1 VKSAF
6 PQSSPGP
13 ERGYTLPLALFAIL
27 ALATSA
33 RLISRY
39 AAEGF
44 LTLREIR
51 RGEQNHEELK
61 QAITHTTI
69 GSGECSPHAVFQ
81 DGKMTKVIA
90 CRDRPLPF
98 TTQPLIALPNGTID
112 YEAIFDNASVCQTSS
127 VNSTT
132 GPPAIPHASRDCR
145 VSGTHTQDI
154 VLLENIEASELSIR
168 PKSSSR
174 PPVLASPGSIRITK
188 ALLIDTDL
196 TIVAGGD
203 IDIEKIAHPGTDEIR
218 VAIFSSLGNIHIQ
231 SVEPGVS
238 LLLGGRS
245 SLQAP
250 TTAPSPYY
258 PIPAFRAFSLRGFMK
273 R

>member
-1 VKSAF
+1 MTGPF
-6 PQSSPGP
+6 PQSSPEP
-13 ERGYTLPLALFAIL
+13 ARGYTLPLALFAIL

-44 LTLREIR
+44 LTLHEIR

-61 QAITHTTI
+61 QAIIHTTI

-81 DGKMTKVIA
+81 DGKMTNVIA

-98 TTQPLIALPNGTID
+98 TTQPLIALPTGTID
-112 YEAIFDNASVCQTSS
+112 YEAIFDNASACQTSLVS
-127 VNSTT
+127 STT
-132 GPPAIPHASRDCR
+132 GPPAIPHAARDCR

-174 PPVLASPGSIRITK
+174 PLVLASPGSIRITK

-203 IDIEKIAHPGTDEIR
+203 IDVEKIAHTGTEEVR
-218 VAIFSSLGNIHIQ
+218 VAIFSSLGSIHIQ
-231 SVEPGVS
+231 SVDPGVS

-245 SLQAP
+245 SRQAP

>member
-1 VKSAF
+1 MKSAF

>member
-1 VKSAF
+1 MTGPF

-13 ERGYTLPLALFAIL
+13 ARGYTLPLALFAVL

-44 LTLREIR
+44 LTLHEIR

-61 QAITHTTI
+61 QAIIHTTI

-81 DGKMTKVIA
+81 DGKMTNVIA

-98 TTQPLIALPNGTID
+98 TTQPLIALPTGTID
-112 YEAIFDNASVCQTSS
+112 YEAIFDNASACQTSLVS
-127 VNSTT
+127 STT
-132 GPPAIPHASRDCR
+132 GPPAIPHAARDCR
-145 VSGTHTQDI
+145 VSGTHTQNI

-174 PPVLASPGSIRITK
+174 PLVLASPGSIRITK

-203 IDIEKIAHPGTDEIR
+203 IDVEKIAHTGTEEVR
-218 VAIFSSLGNIHIQ
+218 VAIFSSLGSIHIQ
-231 SVEPGVS
+231 SVDPGVS

-245 SLQAP
+245 SRQAP

-258 PIPAFRAFSLRGFMK
+258 PIPAFRAFTLRGFMK